1 VGYSAVLQA
10 QSTDAP
16 EHGMSEKHD
25 PRPHDGLFKY
35 TFRQKEQAV
44 ALLKQALPAELS
56 RVIEWDTLKL
66 ENTES
71 AERHIGPND
80 LAFSIVI
87 RGIASHLFVTFEHQ
101 STSEKFMGRR
111 FFLYMAGRW
120 ADFHREHPDKPLP
133 PVVPVLLHHSDQG
146 WQGSLEFLAD
156 VDLSEELR
164 PLLEPYLP
172 NFRFV
177 LEDISHRT
185 DDEFRK
191 MALPALALASCL
203 ALARARKAKTIE
215 ELRGLQEEALLD
227 VRRASNG
234 VAALNRVVRYIAQV
248 SNLEVDELALYV
260 QDTFGE
266 EVHEVVMATAEKIR
280 STSRQER
287 ALELVLKQLTVKFG
301 PLSDEVIKRLE
312 SAADEHLDRI
322 AERLI
327 TASAVEEVFDES

>member
-1 VGYSAVLQA
+1 
-10 QSTDAP
+10 
-16 EHGMSEKHD
+16 
-25 PRPHDGLFKY
+25 
-35 TFRQKEQAV
+35 
-44 ALLKQALPAELS
+44 
-56 RVIEWDTLKL
+56 
-66 ENTES
+66 
-71 AERHIGPND
+71 
-80 LAFSIVI
+80 
-87 RGIASHLFVTFEHQ
+87 
-101 STSEKFMGRR
+101 
-111 FFLYMAGRW
+111 
-120 ADFHREHPDKPLP
+120 
-133 PVVPVLLHHSDQG
+133 
-146 WQGSLEFLAD
+146 